1 MNRRVFSVSWIL
13 CFTLLGAMG
22 CNKNSSSPPT
32 PTPTPTPIPDPPAVM
47 HQLQVNHHTA
57 IPITEAE
64 ADQILGDGTNVVQ
77 TNNGPGDVPCA
88 VKLQRTGGIGT
99 FPAPRFI
106 NSSAD
111 MDAALLLPGQVQVVD
126 QINWCGSFSP
136 NIIGCAPV
144 PGDSLV
150 VVRFNPTL
158 EGILWL
164 HEFGHNKGRNH
175 RDHPNAV
182 MAPSIGDTRTHVNAA
197 ECAAYEVP

>member
-1 MNRRVFSVSWIL
+1 MNRRVFSVCWVL
-13 CFTLLGAMG
+13 CFTLLGVMG
-22 CNKNSSSPPT
+22 CKKNSPSPP
-32 PTPTPTPIPDPPAVM
+32 PSPPPPPPSPQAVI

-64 ADQILGDGTNVVQ
+64 ADQILGDGTNVIQ
-77 TNNGPGDVPCA
+77 TGNGPGDVPCA
-88 VKLQRTGGIGT
+88 VELVRTGGIGT

-111 MDAALLLPGQVQVVD
+111 MDAAELLPGQVQVVD
-126 QINWCGSFSP
+126 QINWCGGFSP
-136 NIIGCAPV
+136 NIIGCASV
-144 PGDSLV
+144 PGNSLV
-150 VVRFNPTL
+150 VVRFNPNL

-175 RDHPNAV
+175 RNDQNAV
-182 MAPSIGDTRTHVNAA
+182 MAPSIGTTRTHVNAV